1 MSLKIKIYGA
11 GSIGNH
17 LANASR
23 RLNWEVDIC
32 DIDTNALSRT
42 KEHIYPSRYNVW
54 DKEIGLYL
62 NDSAPKK
69 DYDLI
74 IIGTPPDVRNKLALQ
89 SLKEKPKA
97 ILIEKPAGTPDL
109 KGLKEI
115 FKISKK
121 EKIKVFIGYDHVVGK
136 SVEFINNLIDS
147 NLLGNIETLD
157 VEFRENWSGIFKA
170 HPWLEGPS
178 DSYLGFW
185 ERGGGACSE
194 HSHALNLWQHF
205 AHKLGGGKV
214 KEVNA
219 NLEYVTNNN
228 LNYDK
233 IALVNLKTE
242 NGLLGRVVQDVVTI
256 PTIKKARI
264 QGDLG
269 YINWICNSSKGA
281 DEVSYGENHGSVNEE
296 IFNKSRPDD
305 FIAEL
310 THINNQ
316 LSNTEDSSISIEK
329 GFDTMLLIAACHKS
343 ALEKRSVNINY
354 NSGYIYEA
362 LY

>member
-1 MSLKIKIYGA
+1 MSLEVKIYGA

-17 LANASR
+17 LAHAARS
-23 RLNWEVDIC
+23 LNWQVDIC
-32 DIDTNALSRT
+32 DIDPYALSRT
-42 KEHIYPSRYNVW
+42 KNLIYPSRYCEW
-54 DKEIGLYL
+54 DSEIGLYL
-62 NDSAPKK
+62 NDEAPKK
-69 DYDLI
+69 KYDLV
-74 IIGTPPDVRNKLALQ
+74 IIGTPPDIRNKLALQ
-89 SLKEKPKA
+89 TLKEKPKA

-115 FKISKK
+115 FEISKK
-121 EKIKVFIGYDHVVGK
+121 EEIKIFVGYDHVVAK

-147 NLLGNIETLD
+147 NLLGNTETLD

-170 HPWLEGPS
+170 HPWLKGPS

-205 AHKLGGGKV
+205 AQKLGGGRV

-228 LNYDK
+228 LSYDK
-233 IALVNLKTE
+233 IALVNLRTE

-269 YINWICNSSKGA
+269 YINWICNSLKGA
-281 DEVSYGENHGSVNEE
+281 DEVLYGENHGLDNEE

-310 THINNQ
+310 NHINNQ
-316 LSNTEDSSISIEK
+316 LSNTEYSSISIER
-329 GFDTMLLIAACHKS
+329 GFDTMMVIAACHKS
-343 ALEKRSVNINY
+343 ALEKRPININY
-354 NSGYIYEA
+354 NYGYIYDA
-362 LY
+362 LC